1 MSHLAPSSSIQSTKT
16 SSHEPQGRR
25 YVRSVLQLL
34 LISLGLNMTRGNSP
48 HSVSIHILDDYS
60 LLKIFYVYRPL
71 ILGEDEDDEY
81 RLSGGSP
88 RWDLEHWWFRLTHV
102 CQRWRALIL
111 GSPTYL
117 DLCLVCTHGTPVMDM
132 LAHSP
137 PLPLVID
144 YLDGIAADEEGGI
157 IFALEQRDRVRR
169 IRFQLP
175 VPNLQKLITITEEYP
190 ILEYLIIGPSIEDN
204 SSVLRIP
211 ETLQAP
217 HLRHLSLTS
226 FALPIG
232 SRLLTAAT
240 GLVTLNIR
248 INHPSTYFQP
258 NTLLQWLSFMP
269 QLETLVIVL
278 IPVRNLDVER
288 QPARLPITH
297 LTLPNL
303 RWFGFQ
309 GTTFY
314 LEAVVHRITTP
325 RLQKLQIS
333 FFNQLTFSVPH
344 LRQFMNR
351 TESLRFAIAR
361 FDFSNEE
368 VYAEVYPR
376 EETEK
381 YALQIRVFCWH
392 LDWQLS
398 SVAQI
403 LNSLGQMFSAVEGL
417 SVEHD
422 EHSRS
427 TEEHNE
433 VNRSEWRKLLMSFS
447 NVKALRVNPGPF
459 EEPSRYLV
467 WPLLPLP
474 PLPKIRSE
482 QILKRIFT
490 HSSGLPRYHH
500 KHSFQAPEADPP
512 IDNEE

>member
-1 MSHLAPSSSIQSTKT
+1 
-16 SSHEPQGRR
+16 
-25 YVRSVLQLL
+25 
-34 LISLGLNMTRGNSP
+34 
-48 HSVSIHILDDYS
+48 
-60 LLKIFYVYRPL
+60 
-71 ILGEDEDDEY
+71 
-81 RLSGGSP
+81 
-88 RWDLEHWWFRLTHV
+88 
-102 CQRWRALIL
+102 
-111 GSPTYL
+111 
-117 DLCLVCTHGTPVMDM
+117 MDM

-144 YLDGIAADEEGGI
+144 YLDDITADEEGGI

-175 VPNLQKLITITEEYP
+175 IPKLQKLITITEEYP

-204 SSVLRIP
+204 SSVFRIP

-232 SRLLTAAT
+232 SRLLTTAT
-240 GLVTLNIR
+240 GLVTLNLR

-258 NTLLQWLSFMP
+258 SALLQWLSLMP
-269 QLETLVIVL
+269 ELETLVIVL

-288 QPARLPITH
+288 QPTRMPITH

-309 GTTFY
+309 GVSIY
-314 LEAVVHRITTP
+314 VEAVVHRITTP
-325 RLQKLQIS
+325 RLEMLQIS

-344 LRQFMNR
+344 LRQFISRIEN
-351 TESLRFAIAR
+351 LRFASAT
-361 FDFSNEE
+361 FKFSSEQ

-376 EETEK
+376 EKTKK
-381 YALQIRVFCWH
+381 YALQIRVFCCH

-403 LNSLGQMFSAVEGL
+403 FNSLSQMFSAVEGL

-433 VNRSEWRKLLMSFS
+433 VDRSEWRKLLMSFS
-447 NVKALRVNPGPF
+447 NVKTLYVDHGLF
-459 EEPSRYLV
+459 EELSHCLPMDSRESPLQ
-467 WPLLPLP
+467 LLPIP
-474 PLPKIRSE
+474 PKIRSQLILE
-482 QILKRIFT
+482 QIFMHRSLFRRPKRDFED
-490 HSSGLPRYHH
+490 SAS
-500 KHSFQAPEADPP
+500 EANL
-512 IDNEE
+512 DNEQ